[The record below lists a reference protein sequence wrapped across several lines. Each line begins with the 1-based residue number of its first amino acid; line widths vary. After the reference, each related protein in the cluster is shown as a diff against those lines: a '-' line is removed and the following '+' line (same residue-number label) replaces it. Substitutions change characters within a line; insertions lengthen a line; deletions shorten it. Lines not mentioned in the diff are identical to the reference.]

1 MQIIALF
8 ERSTI
13 EVLCNTVEANRSV
26 CVINIM
32 ANWITLEIS
41 LVNLMYLRF
50 SVCFQRKDNIFMNEQ
65 KRIHFFVY
73 FCKKQGF
80 RIN

>member
-1 MQIIALF
+1 MIILPRTYA
-8 ERSTI
+8 TVP
-13 EVLCNTVEANRSV
+13 VLCNTVEANRSV
-26 CVINIM
+26 CVINIRKLVN
-32 ANWITLEIS
+32 ARIS

>member
-26 CVINIM
+26 CVINIRKLVN
-32 ANWITLEIS
+32 ARIS

-65 KRIHFFVY
+65 KRIHFFFY
-73 FCKKQGF
+73 FFKKQGF